1 MHGIVAGAVEQIRN
15 ERRERVVDKE
25 PHLSAQPPTSGNS
38 RSRTA
43 SAA

>member
-1 MHGIVAGAVEQIRN
+1 MGNVVAGLPQAIRDPWRKRIIDEKPQEA
-15 ERRERVVDKE
+15 ER
-25 PHLSAQPPTSGNS
+25 SGNS

>member
-1 MHGIVAGAVEQIRN
+1 MNVHSVVTSLTESPGHLW
-15 ERRERVVDKE
+15 RERVIYEK
-25 PHLSAQPPTSGNS
+25 PHAEGASGNS